1 MLISTCLGY
10 ANDLISFAA
19 FPVINT
25 ESSEINLFFL
35 SLYYVFVL
43 EYINQR
49 VNCFLNRLESVRKTD
64 DSCSTFVCLYENL
77 VLPDLF
83 HVKRSYMVNPLA

>member
-25 ESSEINLFFL
+25 ESSEIAPVFSLLCGLYLNSRSVQKLFRYNAEYLETEVPAQTFL
-35 SLYYVFVL
+35 VCQY
-43 EYINQR
+43 
-49 VNCFLNRLESVRKTD
+49 ES
-64 DSCSTFVCLYENL
+64 L

-83 HVKRSYMVNPLA
+83 HVKRSIW